1 MTSYDPYHLLTGK
14 NHPTD
19 ASVLEIAEHGRVGGL
34 STGEPYKKVGIVDG
48 LPTDAGKSNPSTVLS
63 YNANGDT
70 VKIVQTIGATNYTT
84 NITPQNGDT
93 VIVTT
98 KTISAWT

>member
-1 MTSYDPYHLLTGK
+1 MNTTDTYRLLFGRSGTSKGSDI
-14 NHPTD
+14 D
-19 ASVLEIAEHGRVGGL
+19 MSEQGRVGGV
-34 STGEPYKKVGIVDG
+34 STGTPFKTVGILDVP
-48 LPTDAGKSNPSTVLS
+48 PTDSTKNNSSTVLS

-93 VIVTT
+93 AIVTT